1 MQFATAAS
9 QTFKFYK
16 MKKLSRDEMKKVMG
30 GRAWLDDE
38 ECNAASV
45 ICTACTSDSQCPE
58 GRVCRA
64 SVSCIELKV
73 CARPY
78 LC

>member
-1 MQFATAAS
+1 
-9 QTFKFYK
+9 

-30 GRAWLDDE
+30 GNESVEGCEDGG
-38 ECNAASV
+38 V
-45 ICTACTSDSQCPE
+45 ICTACTSDSQCAE

-64 SVSCIELKV
+64 SVSCIEPKV

-78 LC
+78 IC